1 MYQKSNL
8 LTRFISGSPITLI
21 RTITVSWIGSNSEIS
36 CATMAEV
43 QALIELDDHL
53 TSAKVTLTT
62 EESKLLDSWKQ
73 SAVTDFC
80 IGAAGASVA
89 TWLGAGWFYGKW
101 RFYKSVDSGVELIL
115 SQQGTRLQKALGEI
129 MLMKYQRHPPVL
141 QHVSKYFYSEN
152 VYDDD
157 STDKPKPRWR
167 FRSTYGEIFSSHR
180 TADDDSSSKKSHS
193 ENTDMRKTNLERK
206 QMNINGVGAAAALES
221 TEDPFDCILGHQVNV
236 EENDRP
242 DAPGTLPR
250 RRNHS
255 HRRSHGRRRMHRHEK
270 MEG

>member
-1 MYQKSNL
+1 
-8 LTRFISGSPITLI
+8 
-21 RTITVSWIGSNSEIS
+21 
-36 CATMAEV
+36 MAEV
-43 QALIELDDHL
+43 QALIELDDLL
-53 TSAKVTLTT
+53 TSTKVTLTT
-62 EESKLLDSWKQ
+62 EERKLLSSWKQ

-180 TADDDSSSKKSHS
+180 TADDDYSSKKSHS
-193 ENTDMRKTNLERK
+193 ENTDMRKTKLERK

-236 EENDRP
+236 EEIDCP